1 MHVADCLS
9 IAEKVEHQRRRN
21 IVRQVTKYAQRLAR
35 FLGQFGEIHR
45 HGVLLVD
52 GQLVFQPRMVLQ
64 PGGQISVSSITVMRS
79 MRAPTGSVRAR
90 EAGAD
95 LDHRFARLRV
105 NGGDNAID
113 DKLIG

>member
-1 MHVADCLS
+1 M
-9 IAEKVEHQRRRN
+9 EHQRRRN
-21 IVRQVTKYAQRLAR
+21 IVRQVTKYAQRLAS

-64 PGGQISVSSITVMRS
+64 PGGQIAVQFDHRHAIHACADRLGQG
-79 MRAPTGSVRAR
+79 A